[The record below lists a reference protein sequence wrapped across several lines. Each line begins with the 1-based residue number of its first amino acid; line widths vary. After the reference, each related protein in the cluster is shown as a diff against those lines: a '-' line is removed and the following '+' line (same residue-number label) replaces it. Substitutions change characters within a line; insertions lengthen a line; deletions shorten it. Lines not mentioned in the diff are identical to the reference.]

1 MDDPQQTRP
10 RPRRRRSVA
19 RALGSMRLGI
29 VLLALVAAA
38 STVGVVLPQPESF
51 DFEDYV
57 HARLDPESPRAF
69 RQGEFL
75 ALVEAAGIL
84 RSRGSIADFRASVLA
99 DDTDQAELYRQLL
112 ERAKSRGL
120 PDERLDAFIHEAIL
134 MRGQR
139 VELSEAEWRAVLGET
154 LRRLRQGPD
163 LRDAAWGAFLQVL
176 GRRLRSDRG
185 TDDCLKLAYVDSYGP
200 TLGRLMLAM
209 RLHVVFRSWWF
220 RGLCVALLINITVC
234 SLRRLPAQW
243 RAAFGLRPSK
253 NPRWYHKRR
262 LSAQVP
268 VPAPG
273 EAEDAMAARLREQGF
288 AVETS
293 GVDHAATIAAEA
305 LRNQGFRV
313 RRRRA
318 TGLATLEAHR
328 GWLGGA
334 GRLGSQVVH
343 LGVVL
348 IIIGGFVT
356 GQLSF
361 RHGQLMGAGDVVS
374 VPDVSYRLRP
384 AYHWGRLV
392 ETLAAWFGHEWRRER
407 SPEEKLA
414 AAPDW
419 RDGPRPRGAKTAF
432 KLRLERFDVR
442 FDDRGKPEYYG
453 SHVTIL
459 DTDPPIPATIE
470 VNRPLVY
477 RGFHVYQS
485 GYHPDYRRITSVTLL
500 VARVRGAEGEGGG
513 PHSERRRVEV
523 LDEVSV
529 VARPGEPIRVPG
541 TDLVITVQDYFPHW
555 QMPLEKGPDGRPV
568 AGKPRNVSDEPRNP
582 AAKLRLEAR
591 GSAPLERWL
600 MLPFRRGEPRQG
612 GVVDYGEFRIA
623 ALDFSPAYATWLSFK
638 THPVLGPVWAG
649 CAVMMLGIFLC
660 FYCNHERVWVL
671 VERSG
676 DGGARVHLSGNSFK
690 WQERFRERF
699 ASVVRAIEQGV
710 ARQR

>member
-29 VLLALVAAA
+29 VLLALIAAA

-51 DFEDYV
+51 DFGDYLE
-57 HARLDPESPRAF
+57 ARFRADSPRAF
-69 RQGEFL
+69 RQGEL
-75 ALVEAAGIL
+75 LELVEAAGIL
-84 RSRGSIADFRASVLA
+84 RQRGSIADFRTAVLEGN
-99 DDTDQAELYRQLL
+99 TDHAELYRQLI

-120 PDERLDAFIHEAIL
+120 PEERLDAFLHEAIL

-139 VELSEAEWRAVLGET
+139 AELGEDEWRAVLGET
-154 LRRLRQGPD
+154 LRRLRQGPE
-163 LRDAAWGAFLQVL
+163 LRKAAWGAFLEIL
-176 GRRLRSDRG
+176 ARRLRSERSG
-185 TDDCLKLAYVDSYGP
+185 NECLRLAYVDSYG
-200 TLGRLMLAM
+200 TLLGRLMLAL
-209 RLHVVFRSWWF
+209 RLHAVFRSWWF
-220 RGLCVALLINITVC
+220 RGLCLALLVNITVC

-262 LSAQVP
+262 DSAEVSM
-268 VPAPG
+268 PAPG
-273 EAEDAMAARLREQGF
+273 EAEDDDMAARLREQGF
-288 AVETS
+288 AIEAS
-293 GVDHAATIAAEA
+293 AVDHAAAIAAEA
-305 LRNQGFRV
+305 LRDQGFRV

-328 GWLGGA
+328 GWFGGA

-348 IIIGGFVT
+348 IIVGGFVT

-374 VPDVSYRLRP
+374 VPDVSFRLRP
-384 AYHWGRLV
+384 AYQWGRLL
-392 ETLAAWFGHEWRRER
+392 ETIAGWLGLEWRREA

-414 AAPDW
+414 SAPDW
-419 RDGPRPRGAKTAF
+419 RDGLRPAGGKTAF
-432 KLRLERFDVR
+432 RLRLERFEVR

-459 DTDPPIPATIE
+459 DTDPPTPVTIE

-485 GYHPDYRRITSVTLL
+485 SYQADYRRITSVTLL
-500 VARVRGAEGEGGG
+500 VARVRAGHSGGG
-513 PHSERRRVEV
+513 PHSERQPAEV

-541 TDLVITVQDYFPHW
+541 SDLVITIQDYFPHW

-568 AGKPRNVSDEPRNP
+568 AGTPRNVSNEPHNP
-582 AAKLRLEAR
+582 AVKLRLETR

-612 GVVDYGEFRIA
+612 GILDYGEFRIA

-638 THPVLGPVWAG
+638 THPILGPVWVG

-699 ASVVRAIEQGV
+699 VSVVRAIEHGV
-710 ARQR
+710 ARHK